1 MMFPMPSTG
10 VLLAFALASLI
21 LIAIPGPSVLFVV
34 GRTLAL
40 GRRGGL
46 LSVVGNELGALPL
59 LVAAS
64 LGVGAVVAESVPVF
78 TAVKLA
84 GAAYLAFLG
93 VQAIRHRRDGLDGAE
108 QVGRL
113 PDSDLRLIRQGF
125 LVGVTNPKT
134 IVFFVAVL
142 PQFVDLHRGVV
153 PAQMLVLGA
162 VFLTIAVICDTVWAV
177 AASTAR
183 SWFARSPRRLAAIR
197 ATGGGMMIG
206 LAGVLVASGS
216 RS

>member
-1 MMFPMPSTG
+1 MMSLMPSFG
-10 VLLAFALASLI
+10 ALLAFSLASLV

-34 GRTLAL
+34 GRSLAL
-40 GRRGGL
+40 GRRGGM
-46 LSVVGNELGALPL
+46 LSVLGNELGAVPL
-59 LVAAS
+59 LTAVA
-64 LGVGAVVAESVPVF
+64 LGVGTIVAESVPVF
-78 TAVKLA
+78 TAIKVA
-84 GAAYLAFLG
+84 GAAYLVYLG
-93 VQAIRHRRDGLDGAE
+93 VQAIRHRKQGMDGADE
-108 QVGRL
+108 VGAV
-113 PDSDLRLIRQGF
+113 PDSSFKLIRQGF

-153 PAQMLVLGA
+153 PVQMMILGLIFLV
-162 VFLTIAVICDTVWAV
+162 IAVICDSVWAI
-177 AASTAR
+177 AAGTAR
-183 SWFARSPRRLAAIR
+183 AWFARSPKRLSAIR